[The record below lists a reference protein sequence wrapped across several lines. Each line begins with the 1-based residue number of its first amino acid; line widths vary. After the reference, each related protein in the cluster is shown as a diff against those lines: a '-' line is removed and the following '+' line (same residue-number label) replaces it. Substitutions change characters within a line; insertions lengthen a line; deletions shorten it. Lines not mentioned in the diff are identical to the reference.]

1 MFCVYYFAVKRKRT
15 FPFLLNAYVGES
27 IQFYCYSNSEVSWY
41 FNGSKLPHGKKY
53 QFQKINVTSFP
64 TAVKRSLSQDKVK
77 QVYMYTL
84 TIKNIILEDKGE
96 YICFCRVYPND
107 DHLLFNSISM
117 LMVRGILNIYY
128 LHIPYTNSHNTY
140 MNLELRL
147 YYYIFLPDLMLIV

>member
-1 MFCVYYFAVKRKRT
+1 M
-15 FPFLLNAYVGES
+15 
-27 IQFYCYSNSEVSWY
+27 
-41 FNGSKLPHGKKY
+41 
-53 QFQKINVTSFP
+53 TSFP

-107 DHLLFNSISM
+107 DHLLFDSISM

-128 LHIPYTNSHNTY
+128 LHIPNTNSHNTY

>member
-1 MFCVYYFAVKRKRT
+1 M
-15 FPFLLNAYVGES
+15 
-27 IQFYCYSNSEVSWY
+27 QFYCYSNSEVSWY

-53 QFQKINVTSFP
+53 QFQKINVTSVP
-64 TAVKRSLSQDKVK
+64 PAVKRSLSRDKVK

-84 TIKNIILEDKGE
+84 TIKNIILEDEGE
-96 YICFCRVYPND
+96 YICICRVYPND

-128 LHIPYTNSHNTY
+128 LHIPNTNSHNTC